1 MKIGTKFNQLTYQ
14 RYINFIKNRHKYTD
28 FNTLGLYRSIIENQ
42 KLDLE
47 QKIAIRELAHEHFL
61 KTFEFLQL
69 KDPFTY
75 FEVSTLGQTLTVA
88 DERQYWKNISTNQQQ
103 ILKEKRIKHRNFGVY
118 AKHICGYEN
127 CRFAGVM
134 IPNARRHR
142 FFPMSFESD
151 ENLCSKQLKAQYRQV
166 AKRAFRDA
174 RIELIRNLT
183 IDSDLGK
190 FD

>member
-1 MKIGTKFNQLTYQ
+1 L
-14 RYINFIKNRHKYTD
+14 IKNRHKYTN
-28 FNTLGLYRSIIENQ
+28 FNTLGLYRSIVENQ
-42 KLDLE
+42 KLDLV
-47 QKIAIRELAHEHFL
+47 QKIAVRELAHEHFL

-88 DERQYWKNISTNQQQ
+88 DKRQCWKHISTNQQQ
-103 ILKEKRIKHRNFGVY
+103 ILKQKRIKHRNFGFY
-118 AKHICGYEN
+118 AKHVCGYEHCPYN
-127 CRFAGVM
+127 DVM
-134 IPNARRHR
+134 IPNSHRHR
-142 FFPMSFESD
+142 FVHISFNSD
-151 ENLCSKQLKAQYRQV
+151 ENICSKQLKAQYQQV

-174 RIELIRNLT
+174 RIELICNST